1 MYATYGFIFPSYY
14 IFIVERFI
22 RSELIQ
28 MVWHSNQSQIK
39 GAKGKREE
47 KKQTATAKRKI
58 IQKLYIHRH
67 QNRLLASTPWDYRL
81 PLSAMQCFHF
91 KAHVYMH
98 AYISQMTITT
108 INRRGEQNPRQPL
121 LIVRLTAKV
130 TRVKMKYD
138 ATIKRRDSSPQIL
151 YVRWSKQLSF

>member
-1 MYATYGFIFPSYY
+1 MDLYSLY
-14 IFIVERFI
+14 IIYLLWRDSSRVNSSRWYDIQTKARSKELKGRERS
-22 RSELIQ
+22 R
-28 MVWHSNQSQIK
+28 
-39 GAKGKREE
+39 R
-47 KKQTATAKRKI
+47 QTATAKRKI

-67 QNRLLASTPWDYRL
+67 QNRLLPSTPWDYRL
-81 PLSAMQCFHF
+81 PLSAMQGFHF

-151 YVRWSKQLSF
+151 YIRWSKQLSF